1 MLRKTASWLPS
12 RKEQR
17 TCRLP
22 ATLYATGLALDG
34 STVTLPL
41 FGNAE
46 YKAHNVREYFF
57 KQITFQKQNIM
68 KTKTFTQRL
77 LGCMLLAASTLTVQ
91 AAERLLIVGE
101 AVWGGWS
108 IDNSIVMF
116 NSTENPDVFKATVN
130 LNQNGSFK
138 FLTTTEWGNLEYRA
152 GDNDVTLAE
161 GVASPLV
168 SSEENSNDKQFKVS
182 ETANYDIVCDLTAKT
197 IAVKKANYQTNPLK
211 HTALWMI
218 GSATPGGWSIGDGVM
233 LSPDADN
240 PTVFKAT
247 VNLVEGEMKIA
258 VNNQTGFGQT
268 FYLRDITDET
278 KIVFGGDDNK
288 WNITKAGKYDVTV
301 DVVNMT
307 ISITETNPTGIS
319 SAESAS
325 NVTTALYDLGGNHV
339 SSKNLRPGCYIQK
352 SGSKIK
358 KIIVK

>member
-1 MLRKTASWLPS
+1 MKTNFLRKMFCS
-12 RKEQR
+12 
-17 TCRLP
+17 
-22 ATLYATGLALDG
+22 LALAA
-34 STVTLPL
+34 TVLTA
-41 FGNAE
+41 NA
-46 YKAHNVREYFF
+46 AD
-57 KQITFQKQNIM
+57 
-68 KTKTFTQRL
+68 
-77 LGCMLLAASTLTVQ
+77 
-91 AAERLLIVGE
+91 RLLIVGE

-130 LNQNGSFK
+130 LNANGTFK
-138 FLTTTEWGNLEYRA
+138 FLTTTDWGNLEYRA

-168 SSEENSNDKQFKVS
+168 STEENSNDKQFKVS

-197 IAVKKANYQTNPLK
+197 IVVKKAGYQTSPLK
-211 HTALWMI
+211 HTALWMV
-218 GSATPGGWSIGDGVM
+218 GSATPGGWSIGEGTM
-233 LSPDADN
+233 LVPTVDN

-268 FYLRDITDET
+268 FYLRDTTDDT
-278 KIVFGGDDNK
+278 KMVFGGDDNK

-307 ISITETNPTGIS
+307 ISITETSSTGIS

-325 NVTTALYDLGGNHV
+325 NVTTALYDLGGNSV
-339 SSKNLRPGCYIQK
+339 SSENLRPGCYIQK

>member
-1 MLRKTASWLPS
+1 MKKNFLRKMFCSL
-12 RKEQR
+12 
-17 TCRLP
+17 
-22 ATLYATGLALDG
+22 
-34 STVTLPL
+34 V
-41 FGNAE
+41 
-46 YKAHNVREYFF
+46 
-57 KQITFQKQNIM
+57 
-68 KTKTFTQRL
+68 
-77 LGCMLLAASTLTVQ
+77 LAATVLTAN
-91 AAERLLIVGE
+91 AADRLLIIGE

-108 IDNSIVMF
+108 IDNSIVML

-130 LNQNGSFK
+130 LNANGTFK
-138 FLTTTEWGNLEYRA
+138 FLTTAAFGNLEYRA

-168 SSEENSNDKQFKVS
+168 STEENPNDKQFKVS

-197 IAVKKANYQTNPLK
+197 IVVKKAGYQTSPLK

-218 GSATPGGWSIGDGVM
+218 GSATPGGWSIGEGTM
-233 LSPDADN
+233 LVPTVDN

-268 FYLRDITDET
+268 FYLRDTTDET
-278 KIVFGGDDNK
+278 KMVFGGDDNK

-307 ISITETNPTGIS
+307 ISITETNSTGIS

-325 NVTTALYDLGGNHV
+325 NVTTALYDLGGNSV

>member
-1 MLRKTASWLPS
+1 MKKNFLRKMFCSL
-12 RKEQR
+12 
-17 TCRLP
+17 
-22 ATLYATGLALDG
+22 
-34 STVTLPL
+34 V
-41 FGNAE
+41 
-46 YKAHNVREYFF
+46 
-57 KQITFQKQNIM
+57 
-68 KTKTFTQRL
+68 
-77 LGCMLLAASTLTVQ
+77 LAATVLTAN
-91 AAERLLIVGE
+91 AADRLLIVGE

-108 IDNSIVMF
+108 IDNSIVML

-130 LNQNGSFK
+130 LNANGTFK
-138 FLTTTEWGNLEYRA
+138 FLTTTDWGNLEYRA
-152 GDNDVTLAE
+152 GDNDVTLTAD
-161 GVASPLV
+161 VASNLV
-168 SSEENSNDKQFKVS
+168 STEENSNDKQFKVS

-197 IAVKKANYQTNPLK
+197 IVVKKAGYQTSPLK

-218 GSATPGGWSIGDGVM
+218 GSATPGGWSIGEGTM
-233 LSPDADN
+233 LVPTVDN

-268 FYLRDITDET
+268 FYLRDTTDET
-278 KIVFGGDDNK
+278 KMVFGGDDNK

-307 ISITETNPTGIS
+307 ISITETNSSGIS

-325 NVTTALYDLGGNHV
+325 NVSTALYDLGGNRV

>member
-1 MLRKTASWLPS
+1 MKINFLRKMFCSL
-12 RKEQR
+12 
-17 TCRLP
+17 
-22 ATLYATGLALDG
+22 
-34 STVTLPL
+34 V
-41 FGNAE
+41 
-46 YKAHNVREYFF
+46 
-57 KQITFQKQNIM
+57 
-68 KTKTFTQRL
+68 
-77 LGCMLLAASTLTVQ
+77 LAATVLTAN
-91 AAERLLIVGE
+91 AADRLLIVGE

-130 LNQNGSFK
+130 LNANGTFK
-138 FLTTTEWGNLEYRA
+138 FLTTTDWGNLEYRA

-168 SSEENSNDKQFKVS
+168 STEENSNDKQFKVS

-197 IAVKKANYQTNPLK
+197 IVVKKAGYQTSPLK
-211 HTALWMI
+211 HTALWMV
-218 GSATPGGWSIGDGVM
+218 GSATPGGWSIGEGTM
-233 LSPDADN
+233 LVPTVDN

-268 FYLRDITDET
+268 FYIRDTTDET
-278 KIVFGGDDNK
+278 KMVFGGDDNK

-307 ISITETNPTGIS
+307 ISITETSSTGIS

-325 NVTTALYDLGGNHV
+325 NVTTALYDLGGNSV